1 MRWRVKTGLAE
12 TGLEPVARAALLTEV
27 AGLPEVARWLENLGP
42 QQGIRLGTVHGSF
55 DTCFENAV
63 GKLVTLGLGAGIEM
77 LDSRV
82 RPHRVWLASQ
92 VFRPTGHV
100 FDVFERALV
109 ASLLAT
115 AGYGGDAAVREQV
128 RSRLDT
134 VSGFVQDGRYDIYD
148 EPSRHKG
155 VPEIWRNRP
164 VIHPDLYPFG
174 EFALPWIYDMYAF
187 AALMPTLSPEDRQ
200 KVRGIVD
207 YVLDPRYQGLSEGY
221 GIIASGGRR
230 YHAMGWDVRLPL
242 PGAPATS
249 AFQMGYWLQRLDL
262 MASFE
267 EARAS
272 PWFAASMDHLECF
285 ATPQGAYSFPRMM
298 IKEEKGYWITGSH
311 MGLGENRRS
320 RGALEIESTFWAQKI
335 KRGAGRM

>member
-1 MRWRVKTGLAE
+1 VVR
-12 TGLEPVARAALLTEV
+12 
-27 AGLPEVARWLENLGP
+27 LPEVARWLKNLDQ
-42 QQGIRLGTVHGSF
+42 QQGIRLGPLHGSF

-63 GKLVTLGLGAGIEM
+63 GKLVTLGLTAGMEAM
-77 LDSRV
+77 DSRV
-82 RPHRVWLASQ
+82 RPYRVWLASQ

-100 FDVFERALV
+100 FDLFERALV
-109 ASLLAT
+109 ASLLAA
-115 AGYGGDAAVREQV
+115 AGYGGDAAVRELV

-164 VIHPDLYPFG
+164 VIHPDLYPLG
-174 EFALPWIYDMYAF
+174 EFALPWIYDIYAF
-187 AALMPTLSPEDRQ
+187 AALLPTFSPDDRR
-200 KVRGIVD
+200 KVRGIVN

-262 MASFE
+262 MAAFE
-267 EARAS
+267 EASAS
-272 PWFAASMDHLECF
+272 AWFAASIDHLGSF
-285 ATPQGAYSFPRMM
+285 ATSQGTHMFPRTL

-320 RGALEIESTFWAQKI
+320 KGALEIESTFWAQKI
-335 KRGAGRM
+335 KRAAGGL